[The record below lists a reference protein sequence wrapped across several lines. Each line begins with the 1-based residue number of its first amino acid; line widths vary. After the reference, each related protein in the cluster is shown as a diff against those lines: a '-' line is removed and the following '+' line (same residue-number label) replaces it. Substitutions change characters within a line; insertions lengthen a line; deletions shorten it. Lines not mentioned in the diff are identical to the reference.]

1 MIALE
6 HREFVAALCAA
17 RAGLRVDPD
26 RDYLIESRLAPV
38 ARREGFGS
46 LAEFLATVRRLD
58 EPRLVQAAVEAMA
71 PSETAFFRDPAVF
84 ETLAGEVLP
93 DLVRASGGA
102 GVRAWCAACGTGQE
116 VYSLAMRLADDP
128 ALAGRVELFASDLSE
143 RSLEKAQA
151 GLYSQFEV
159 QRGLPARRLVE
170 GFEKQ
175 GEFFAVSPRIRRMIR
190 WRRVNLMED
199 FSVLGRFDLIL
210 CRNVLGAMTGEAR
223 ERAMAGLTGALTP
236 RGRLVLGLSESAQ
249 AWLDPVDPAAGIHA
263 PRISGAGGSA
273 ARSAA

>member
-46 LAEFLATVRRLD
+46 LAEFLDTVRRLD

-71 PSETAFFRDPAVF
+71 PTETTFFRDPAVF

-93 DLVRASGGA
+93 DLVRAAGGA

-116 VYSLAMRLADDP
+116 IYSLAMRLADDP

-159 QRGLPARRLVE
+159 QRGLPARRLVD

-175 GEFFAVSPRIRRMIR
+175 GEFFAVSPRIRQMIR

-223 ERAMAGLTGALTP
+223 DRAMARLTASLTP

-249 AWLDPVDPAAGIHA
+249 AWLDPAMPGVGIHVA
-263 PRISGAGGSA
+263 RGSA
-273 ARSAA
+273 SARTAA